1 MIKHVILWQLKDELT
16 DDQKAAVKAE
26 IKERLEA
33 LEGQIPGLLYVKVAI
48 DPMPSSNTDVY
59 LDSAVEDAATLD
71 VYQNHPAHVAVKN
84 DLIMPNAKT
93 RLCMDYEA

>member
-16 DDQKAAVKAE
+16 NDQKAAVKAE

-48 DPMPSSNTDVY
+48 DPLPSSNTDVY

>member
-59 LDSAVEDAATLD
+59 LDSAVEDAAALD
-71 VYQNHPAHVAVKN
+71 VYQNHPAHVAIKN